1 MQKLGN
7 WNGFNAIEIRLDP
20 RHGEQLDD
28 DIRSV
33 AAQLVGTL
41 RIRRSGHAREARMV
55 GAINSP
61 GREENMQRERER
73 ERASI
78 E

>member
-7 WNGFNAIEIRLDP
+7 SNGFNAIEIRLDL
-20 RHGEQLDD
+20 RHGEQLDC

-33 AAQLVGTL
+33 AAQLGQTL
-41 RIRRSGHAREARMV
+41 RIRRTGHAREARMV

-61 GREENMQRERER
+61 GREENIQRERGES
-73 ERASI
+73 AKQA
-78 E
+78 